1 MNYYLV
7 KIVINDKGQ
16 DGTSIEVYNNLTSAQ
31 VNYHNTLASYYN
43 DSTVI
48 HGVVEIIDTY
58 GRTVGGDNGFREEV
72 NHYPAPEPTPEPSE
86 VTE

>member
-1 MNYYLV
+1 MNYYLI

-48 HGVVEIIDTY
+48 HGVVEILDTY
-58 GRTVGGDNGFREEV
+58 GRVVGSYRDEV
-72 NHYPAPEPTPEPSE
+72 NHPVEPDPEPNE
-86 VTE
+86 